1 MAAVSATQ
9 QLAVSR
15 WSRNLALDLKDIEL
29 VRRWGIRA
37 VDGGQR
43 ETTSVRGTK
52 SCAPGERATFR
63 ARVLRVWEVG
73 GLRMCLAGD
82 ESGLT
87 RVETSE
93 AAVERGRSYEFR
105 DAAVRQYAG
114 GWTSLSIADG
124 GSAIALSVDVH
135 APQDEAYIE
144 RTFKIL
150 SGVQRK
156 RGRREGRLPAW
167 QHAPEG
173 ERREAP

>member
-1 MAAVSATQ
+1 VRDVRST
-9 QLAVSR
+9 
-15 WSRNLALDLKDIEL
+15 KD
-29 VRRWGIRA
+29 
-37 VDGGQR
+37 
-43 ETTSVRGTK
+43 
-52 SCAPGERATFR
+52 CAPGERVTFR

-87 RVETSE
+87 RVETGE

-105 DAAVRQYAG
+105 DAAVRQYPG

-124 GSAIALSVDVH
+124 GSAIALTVDVQ
-135 APQDEAYIE
+135 APQDEEYIE

-156 RGRREGRLPAW
+156 KGRREGRLPDW
-167 QHAPEG
+167 QHPAEAKPE
-173 ERREAP
+173 EAS